1 MLKLVR
7 DHIEEGAK
15 ITGTPECPPFARKPR
30 ARVHLGPRTLS
41 GTRFGGERVTSKIAK
56 AFPLEEALVLF
67 PKPGDWLVGR
77 AEEIPTTRHHRG
89 RCCAGG
95 WSAVSPT
102 AGKDQCTRAAPVT
115 LRCPET
121 RGFLEARRGRPSAQS
136 IWAGW
141 GRRDPGPV
149 PSPRLGAAPGAAESD
164 GTHKAQL
171 SAPTR
176 GVPLADSPPR
186 ALKCA
191 PTLALVHC
199 HSHGNSYA
207 NSTHIRAYT
216 QLYKHA
222 STRAHTQTRTH
233 VHFPSQMYSYT
244 RPYQAHLHR
253 HTTANTHIALCNP
266 QYTNKQE
273 TFPWA
278 LNPHVHVHIQTH
290 TLLPP
295 PFHTQKPPP
304 ARDLLHPQSQ
314 IIIGAPTARVGHT
327 HSRARKPLLP
337 AQAGEASAPRRFRIP
352 GVAGTPRSVFCSPP
366 RCRRRGEEGSW
377 NNKGSRGQRGASE
390 VI

>member
-1 MLKLVR
+1 M
-7 DHIEEGAK
+7 
-15 ITGTPECPPFARKPR
+15 
-30 ARVHLGPRTLS
+30 
-41 GTRFGGERVTSKIAK
+41 
-56 AFPLEEALVLF
+56 
-67 PKPGDWLVGR
+67 
-77 AEEIPTTRHHRG
+77 
-89 RCCAGG
+89 
-95 WSAVSPT
+95 SPT

-141 GRRDPGPV
+141 DPGPV

-176 GVPLADSPPR
+176 GVPFADSPPR

-253 HTTANTHIALCNP
+253 HTTANTHTALCNP

-290 TLLPP
+290 TLRPH

-314 IIIGAPTARVGHT
+314 IIIGARTARVGHT
-327 HSRARKPLLP
+327 HSRASKPLLP

-377 NNKGSRGQRGASE
+377 NNKGKLGRAQGGAAPAGPRGEPCTAWVLQAARVSGARSRRWGGSGGASGGRGAGPRRDVRE
-390 VI
+390 Q